1 MARII
6 TVLRALSLVF
16 LSVEASVHLTINS
29 ENGNATSGMLFG
41 LMYEDINFSGDGGL
55 YAELI
60 RNRALQGPNPDLT
73 AWHSEGASVTLNV
86 DKSEPLSDA
95 LPNVLRVDVS
105 SAASGKVG
113 FSNEGYWGIPVN
125 TDQYKASFYVKGDYT
140 GDVELSLRSA
150 IDGTVFSTKTVS
162 VRANG
167 QWKKYTTRFTPGKA
181 SPNANNTFT
190 IMFDAEKVRGKSLY
204 FNLISLFPKT
214 WSNSGTNGLRVDLAE
229 AIDEIGGKFLRF
241 PGGNNLEG
249 QSPPYWWKWN
259 ETLGD
264 LIDRPAYPGP
274 WGYVNTLGLGLIE
287 YMRWTDLMG
296 LEPLL
301 AVYAGLY
308 LDGTFIT
315 EEDLAPYVQSALD
328 ELEFLTGSVD
338 THWGSYRASL
348 GYPEPWVIRHVE
360 IGNEDNLWGGL
371 PSYQNYRFNM
381 FNDAIKAKYPD
392 MTIIASTPEITG
404 TPAGTWLDFHLYD
417 KPDHLTTLFGQFDN
431 WDRQHPVLV
440 GELAVIA
447 PNEPNKPEVEWT
459 PGALRLAYPSMIGAV
474 AESIFF
480 MGCERNAD
488 LVQGIA
494 YAPGFQNLNS
504 YQWVPDLISFT
515 ADPADTTL
523 SISYYLQ
530 KLFAQNV
537 GDNTVAVETS
547 EDFRPLFWSA
557 TYSQK
562 HREYYVK
569 MANYNGT
576 STDISVHIPA
586 LRNGKA
592 TWTTLSAPDGHSY
605 NSPRNVTSKWT
616 ETEIPKSG
624 DSWTVT
630 LDNLMIGVLKIQK

>member
-1 MARII
+1 MMRINSI
-6 TVLRALSLVF
+6 IQALLLVTAGAA
-16 LSVEASVHLTINS
+16 VKLTIPS
-29 ENGNATSGMLFG
+29 ENGNATSGMLYG

-73 AWHSEGASVTLNV
+73 AWQTHGSGVTLNV
-86 DKSEPLSDA
+86 DTTEPLSDA

-105 SAASGKVG
+105 PTASGKVG
-113 FSNEGYWGIPVN
+113 FSNEGYWGIAVN
-125 TDQYKASFYVKGDYT
+125 TDQYKASFYIKGDYK
-140 GDVELSLRSA
+140 GEIEVSLRST
-150 IDGTVFSTKTVS
+150 IDDTVFSKKTVA
-162 VRANG
+162 VRANN
-167 QWKKYTTRFTPGKA
+167 QWKKYTTRFTPSLA
-181 SPNANNTFT
+181 APDANNTFT
-190 IMFDAEKVRGKSLY
+190 ILFDAEEVRGKSLY

-264 LIDRPAYPGP
+264 LINRPAYPGP

-287 YMRWTDLMG
+287 YMRWTDLME
-296 LEPLL
+296 LEPILG
-301 AVYAGLY
+301 VYAGLY
-308 LDGTFIT
+308 LDGTVIP
-315 EEDLAPYVQSALD
+315 EDDLAPYVQFALD
-328 ELEFLTGSVD
+328 ELEFLTGSID
-338 THWGSYRASL
+338 TPLGSLRASL
-348 GYPEPWVIRHVE
+348 GYPKPWKIRYVE
-360 IGNEDNLWGGL
+360 VGNEDNLWGGL
-371 PSYQNYRFNM
+371 PSYQAYRFDM

-392 MTIIASTPEITG
+392 IIIIASTPEITD
-404 TPAGTWLDFHLYD
+404 TPAGTWVDYHRYD
-417 KPDHLTTLFGQFDN
+417 KPDHLTTYFDQFDN

-440 GELAVIA
+440 GEVAVIA

-459 PGALRLAYPSMIGAV
+459 PGALRIAFPSMIGAV
-474 AESIFF
+474 AESIFM

-488 LVQGIA
+488 LVKAVA

-504 YQWVPDLISFT
+504 YQWVPDMISYT

-537 GDNTVAVETS
+537 GDTTVPVETT
-547 EDFRPLFWSA
+547 ENFRPLFWSA
-557 TYSQK
+557 TYSKK

-576 STDISVHIPA
+576 STDITVDIPA
-586 LRNGKA
+586 LRGGKA
-592 TWTTLSAPDGHSY
+592 TFITLSAPSGHSY

-616 ETEIPKSG
+616 MTEVPKSSDG
-624 DSWTVT
+624 WTVK
-630 LDNLMIGVLKIQK
+630 LDNLMIGVLKIEK

>member
-6 TVLRALSLVF
+6 SIFQALSLA
-16 LSVEASVHLTINS
+16 LLAAGSSVKLTIPS
-29 ENGNATSGMLFG
+29 ENGNATSGMLYG

-60 RNRALQGPNPDLT
+60 RNRALQGPEPDLT
-73 AWHSEGASVTLNV
+73 AWRTHGSGVTLNV
-86 DKSEPLSDA
+86 DTTEPLSDA
-95 LPNVLRVDVS
+95 LPNVLRVDIS
-105 SAASGKVG
+105 PTATGKVG
-113 FSNEGYWGIPVN
+113 FSNEGYWGMSVDTN
-125 TDQYKASFYVKGDYT
+125 QYKASFYIKGDYK
-140 GDVELSLRSA
+140 GDVELSLRSD
-150 IDGTVFSTKTVS
+150 IDGTVFSTKSVA
-162 VRANG
+162 VRANDE
-167 QWKKYTTRFTPGKA
+167 WKKYTTRFTPSA
-181 SPNANNTFT
+181 AAPNANNTFT
-190 IMFDAEKVRGKSLY
+190 ILFDAEKVRGKSLY

-264 LIDRPAYPGP
+264 LINRPAYPGP

-287 YMRWTDLMG
+287 YMRWADLMD
-296 LEPLL
+296 LEPILG
-301 AVYAGLY
+301 VYAGLY
-308 LDGTFIT
+308 LDGTVVP

-328 ELEFLTGSVD
+328 ELEFLTGPVD
-338 THWGSYRASL
+338 TKWGAVRASL
-348 GYPEPWVIRHVE
+348 GYPKPWKIQYVE

-371 PSYQNYRFNM
+371 PSYQEYRFDM
-381 FNDAIKAKYPD
+381 FNEAIKAKYPD
-392 MTIIASTPEITG
+392 ITIIASTPEITG
-404 TPAGTWLDFHLYD
+404 TPAGTWVDYHRYD
-417 KPDHLTTLFGQFDN
+417 KPDHLTTYFDQFDN

-440 GELAVIA
+440 GEVAVIA

-459 PGALRLAYPSMIGAV
+459 PGALRLAYPSMIGTV
-474 AESIFF
+474 AESIFL
-480 MGCERNAD
+480 MGST
-488 LVQGIA
+488 A

-504 YQWVPDLISFT
+504 YQWVPDLISYT

-537 GDNTVAVETS
+537 GETTVPVETT
-547 EDFRPLFWSA
+547 EPFRPLFWSA
-557 TYSQK
+557 TYSKK

-569 MANYNGT
+569 LANYNGT
-576 STDISVHIPA
+576 STDITVEIPA
-586 LRNGKA
+586 LKGGKA
-592 TWTTLSAPDGHSY
+592 TFTSLSAPNGHSY

-616 ETEIPKSG
+616 VTDIPKAG
-624 DSWTVT
+624 KGWTVK